1 MAFDFGE
8 INGKWELCSC
18 SKKDFEFH
26 FESLSDVVEQ
36 IMINNVGSQ
45 YFSLL
50 IQPDVIAILLQQR
63 EHIID
68 TILTCLIMQTNLE
81 LGIILMNKNIDTE
94 GIQRLDI
101 SEKGKLQ
108 EIERLSSLF
117 DKNDDQRE
125 TSSFESLSRFFKSLE
140 QLLNSVQSK
149 NKETIL
155 KWKLDCERQLSSMDF
170 LDGTLHEDIEINIK
184 NCKKVLSHIEIIE
197 ELQCSLSIR
206 LISIK

>member
-1 MAFDFGE
+1 MSSFITYSSTNNGKKVNSLTTIMVKRKKKGILQVIIYFLRVVAFDFGE

-125 TSSFESLSRFFKSLE
+125 TSSFESLSRFF
-140 QLLNSVQSK
+140 Q
-149 NKETIL
+149 
-155 KWKLDCERQLSSMDF
+155 KLRA
-170 LDGTLHEDIEINIK
+170 
-184 NCKKVLSHIEIIE
+184 VA
-197 ELQCSLSIR
+197 
-206 LISIK
+206 